1 MKVDEKFCA
10 AFNTVRSNN
19 VGKEFNREE
28 LSELLVNGVPGFSK
42 QSYVIS
48 FLVKSHII
56 LKEGGKRHTVY
67 KFTATPVHIATL
79 SEVIFSLKKYNN
91 ERNKK
96 YNDNKREAKKVQ
108 SIQAPQSYKQIDEEY
123 CIKFLKERGYRIMKQ
138 IINFEEV

>member
-42 QSYVIS
+42 QSHVIS
-48 FLVKSHII
+48 FLVKNHII
-56 LKEGGKRHTVY
+56 LKKGGKRNTVY

-79 SEVIFSLKKYNN
+79 SEVVFSLKKYNN

-96 YNDNKREAKKVQ
+96 YNDSKREAKKVQ
-108 SIQAPQSYKQIDEEY
+108 SPQNYKQIDEEY

>member
-1 MKVDEKFCA
+1 MKVGEKFCA

-42 QSYVIS
+42 QSHVIS
-48 FLVKSHII
+48 FLVKNHII
-56 LKEGGKRHTVY
+56 LKEGGKRNTVY

-96 YNDNKREAKKVQ
+96 YNDSKREAKKAQ
-108 SIQAPQSYKQIDEEY
+108 SPQNYKQIDEEY

>member
-42 QSYVIS
+42 QSHIIS

-96 YNDNKREAKKVQ
+96 YNDNKRKAKKVQ